1 MRRYPCKLH
10 LTGLCPEVTMVSL
23 TSLWMPI
30 LVAAVLVFVAS
41 SVMHMMLTYHRS
53 DFRPLP
59 DEEKIL
65 SALRPFRIPPGDYF
79 VPHASS
85 MAAMK
90 DPKFMEKMNA
100 GPVAFMTVSPNGPP
114 TMGASLVQWFAYS
127 LIVGLFAAYI
137 ASRTLPSGT
146 DYLRVFQITG
156 AVAFAGYALAHLQNS
171 IWMKRNWGATFKAMI
186 DGLVYALLTGGT
198 FGWLWP
204 R

>member
-1 MRRYPCKLH
+1 
-10 LTGLCPEVTMVSL
+10 MVSL
-23 TSLWMPI
+23 TALWLPI
-30 LVAAVLVFVAS
+30 LVAAVIVFAAS
-41 SVMHMMLTYHRS
+41 SVMHMVLKYHQS

-59 DEEKIL
+59 DEDKVL

-79 VPHASS
+79 VPHATS

-114 TMGASLVQWFAYS
+114 AMGASLAQWFVYC
-127 LIVGLFAAYI
+127 LVVGLFAAYI
-137 ASRTLPSGT
+137 GGRTLAPGT

-171 IWMKRNWGATFKAMI
+171 IWMRRDWGATARAVI

-204 R
+204 Q